1 MNAQILKMRQL
12 SLDPDELQ
20 PTLAVPVSG
29 GCVTSSATLVV
40 VAVVAAV
47 VVGLPSGST
56 VSSLQVRVY
65 PATLAQV
72 CLFLF
77 ATYYHLALLSQIL
90 QPTFRT
96 FKSVGESD

>member
-40 VAVVAAV
+40 VAVIAAV
-47 VVGLPSGST
+47 VVAGLPSGST

-65 PATLAQV
+65 LATLAQV

-77 ATYYHLALLSQIL
+77 AHIITWLCYTLYN
-90 QPTFRT
+90 
-96 FKSVGESD
+96 